1 MDENLMRLPDS
12 SKILLLWSKGAY
24 RHVPPS
30 FSIWWNI
37 PGQVE
42 DAFNDQ
48 STNWE
53 KFPSETEELES
64 QHAYY
69 DEDYGGYGST
79 IKGVG
84 LRPVQNRAVLLK
96 LCLVAASSL
105 YFGGFIAHKGAS
117 YLEENE
123 IFVPADDDDDD

>member
-1 MDENLMRLPDS
+1 MNIQAAARGVLRVAFETFAQATS
-12 SKILLLWSKGAY
+12 S
-24 RHVPPS
+24 
-30 FSIWWNI
+30 
-37 PGQVE
+37 
-42 DAFNDQ
+42 
-48 STNWE
+48 
-53 KFPSETEELES
+53 
-64 QHAYY
+64 
-69 DEDYGGYGST
+69 GGYGST